1 MAVQSGAIKP
11 GSLIRPA
18 SAAASDFLA
27 KSSPAKFGLIVA
39 VMGIMVAMAVFI
51 VSIVNAFLVSDDAG
65 ILAGGPAI
73 DDAIVVNGALIFGIG
88 TAGLAILKTG
98 IALILLGIIRR
109 LWVRVESVKV
119 GVGKLAPDAS
129 DKTAISSPTI
139 DTPFGAA
146 TYTNPAPKTLG
157 IHRMAYVMWGPMFAM
172 GIMVVMVGVVFSI
185 IEAVAGADND
195 QETFLTFKALAQGTE
210 FLGEALLLS
219 GIAFILGSI
228 LGSLR
233 QGGGEV
239 QESLG
244 AAVKTPIM
252 PPIAKLFVGL
262 MMMGLMLAMVQFGFY
277 LFVAGQAATLTAGEV
292 TTINAYFAWLGPLRE
307 VSLGLILSGIV
318 LALATIGTKILPF
331 QFWRIQELI
340 KTGK

>member
-1 MAVQSGAIKP
+1 MAVQGGVLQP
-11 GSLIRPA
+11 GSFIRPA
-18 SAAASDFLA
+18 TAAASDFLA
-27 KSSPAKFGLIVA
+27 KSSPARIGLIVA

-51 VSIVNAFLVSDDAG
+51 YSIVNATLVSDDG
-65 ILAGGPAI
+65 LK
-73 DDAIVVNGALIFGIG
+73 DDAVLANGALIFGIG
-88 TAGLAILKTG
+88 TAGLAILKSG
-98 IALILLGIIRR
+98 IALILLGVIRR

-119 GVGKLAPDAS
+119 GVSQLAPDAA
-129 DKTAISSPTI
+129 DKTAISSPRI
-139 DTPFGAA
+139 NTPFGVA
-146 TYTNPAPKTLG
+146 THTSAAPKPLG
-157 IHRMAYVMWGPMFAM
+157 IHRMAYIMWAPMFAM
-172 GIMVVMVGVVFSI
+172 GIMAVMAGVVFSI

-195 QETFLTFKALAQGTE
+195 TEVFLTFKALSQGME
-210 FLGEALLLS
+210 FLGEALLLA

-244 AAVKTPIM
+244 AAVKTPVM
-252 PPIAKLFVGL
+252 PLSAKLFVGL
-262 MMMGLMLAMVQFGFY
+262 MMMGLMLGMVQFGFY
-277 LFVAGQAATLTAGEV
+277 LFVASEAVSLTAGEE
-292 TTINAYFAWLGPLRE
+292 TTINAFFAWLGPLRE

-340 KTGK
+340 RDGK